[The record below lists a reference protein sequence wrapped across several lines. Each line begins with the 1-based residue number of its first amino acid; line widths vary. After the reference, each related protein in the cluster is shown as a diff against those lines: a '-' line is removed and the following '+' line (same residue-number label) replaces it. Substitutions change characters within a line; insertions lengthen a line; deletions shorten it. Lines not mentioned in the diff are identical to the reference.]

1 MKLREVFELLPEFDE
16 DKCVLIAEK
25 FAVQFARWIN
35 DNYIVSTDGLWIELG
50 TFGTMNKK
58 NTRQLL
64 EIFKTEYFN

>member
-1 MKLREVFELLPEFDE
+1 MKLREIFEKLEDFDE

-50 TFGTMNKK
+50 IYGEIHKK
-58 NTRQLL
+58 NSVQLL
-64 EIFKTEYFN
+64 EIFKKDYFS